1 MTSVTGPG
9 DMRVLITNDDGIDS
23 AGLVALAA
31 AAVDLGLDVVV
42 AAPHHDRSGTSAS
55 LTILEE
61 DGRLAVHPRRLPDL
75 AVDAYAVEATPAFI
89 AMAAV
94 DGAFGDPPD
103 LVASGIN
110 HGPNAGQAVLHSGTV
125 GAALTAQALGTPAVA
140 FSAMATRPRHLRTS
154 AAVARSVLGWVIDDL
169 GVLDSAVLNV
179 NVPDIELESLK
190 GLRAASLASFG
201 AVEGRVGERGEGFVT
216 MTLEEVDTAPEP
228 GTDAA
233 LLADGWATVTLVR
246 RPSAAP
252 APSVP
257 VHVLD
262 RLVVPPGVG
271 S

>member
-1 MTSVTGPG
+1 
-9 DMRVLITNDDGIDS
+9 MRVLITNDDGIDS
-23 AGLVALAA
+23 AGLAALAA
-31 AAVDLGLDVVV
+31 AAFDLGLDVVV

-75 AVDAYAVEATPAFI
+75 GVDAYAVEATPAFI

-125 GAALTAQALGTPAVA
+125 GAALTAHALGTPAVA
-140 FSAMATRPRHLRTS
+140 FSATATRPRHLRTS
-154 AAVARSVLGWVIDDL
+154 AAVARSVLGWVVDDL
-169 GVLDSAVLNV
+169 GVLDAAILNV
-179 NVPDIELESLK
+179 NVPDIELESLQ
-190 GLRAASLASFG
+190 GLRAATLASFG

-216 MTLEEVDTAPEP
+216 MTLEEVDTDPEP

-252 APSVP
+252 APSIP
-257 VHVLD
+257 VHVQD